1 MGVRPPQ
8 GGDDSA
14 PDTIEFGIAAVNA
27 RLDEADLAFPATR
40 EEILRS
46 VDDTAVPCDASG
58 STLDLAKALDELPD
72 DRFDTETEL
81 LNQLHPVF
89 EEHRTT
95 TSTSVVGRL
104 RGMLPF

>member
-8 GGDDSA
+8 GDSSP

-27 RLDEADLAFPATR
+27 RLDEADLSFPATR
-40 EEILRS
+40 EEILRA
-46 VDDTAVPCDASG
+46 VDDTSIPCDASG
-58 STLDLAKALDELPD
+58 NTLDLSQALDELPR
-72 DRFDTETEL
+72 DRFDTESEL

-89 EEHRTT
+89 EDHRTT